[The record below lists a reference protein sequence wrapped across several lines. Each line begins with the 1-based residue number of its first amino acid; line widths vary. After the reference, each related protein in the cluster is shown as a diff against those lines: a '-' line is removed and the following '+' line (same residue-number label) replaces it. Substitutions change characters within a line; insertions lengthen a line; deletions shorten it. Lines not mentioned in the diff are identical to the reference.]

1 MGKLTE
7 FLFVIFLAVV
17 GVGFFAGLNYLLY
30 VSGEPRAVWFWGL
43 VGGYL
48 GG

>member
-1 MGKLTE
+1 MDKLTD
-7 FLFVIFLAVV
+7 FLIMVLVAVV
-17 GVGFFAGLNYLLY
+17 GVGLVAGMNYLLY